1 MIVAWILH
9 RFVPMES
16 TTPCADLLAP
26 ILQEGNKMTAT
37 IETQHRGV
45 ALGRGQS
52 LGQMCSDMPA
62 SPWCRLT
69 NRSRAHISHAASERT
84 VGDGVE
90 RRTAHQLGSDLTAGS
105 PAPHHHALVEI
116 CPGPHRGIN
125 GPPAKKFLPLLHGEM
140 IRRNDAKVLCP
151 PPSSRRRQ
159 VVPTVGLRW
168 WHNEGGRR
176 GRLGVVGDGR
186 PSHPLVGDTG

>member
-52 LGQMCSDMPA
+52 LGQCALICQHRLGAA
-62 SPWCRLT
+62 SLT
-69 NRSRAHISHAASERT
+69 VVGPISHM
-84 VGDGVE
+84 
-90 RRTAHQLGSDLTAGS
+90 Q
-105 PAPHHHALVEI
+105 
-116 CPGPHRGIN
+116 
-125 GPPAKKFLPLLHGEM
+125 PP
-140 IRRNDAKVLCP
+140 
-151 PPSSRRRQ
+151 
-159 VVPTVGLRW
+159 
-168 WHNEGGRR
+168 R
-176 GRLGVVGDGR
+176 GRWGMVSSDEQR
-186 PSHPLVGDTG
+186 TN